1 MTTPQADQLPPV
13 GPPRPPEQLSP
24 VGPPR
29 PLEQLSP
36 VGPPRPLE
44 HTGSFARP
52 TVFAPEPGTPADDLQ
67 LRLLGGPRRWRRRE
81 VARAVGVS
89 LLSARKLW
97 RALGF
102 ANVTDADVAFTDS
115 DAEALGRVVGLVR
128 EGLIDEP
135 TAIAMARALGQTT
148 DRLVSWHTEALMEH
162 LAATEGE
169 TDPEQAVRHIEAMCT
184 QMEQLLIYSWR
195 RQLAAAVARIA
206 ETPDGA
212 GTSSNVLTVGFAD
225 LVSYTRLSQRLEQRE
240 LGMLVQRFEGL
251 ASDVVT
257 AGNGRVIKTVGDEVL
272 FTADDPVSGAV
283 IALSLSE
290 AMAVDEIVPDVR
302 VGLAH
307 GTVLRSL
314 GDVYGPTVNLA
325 SRLTSLAQPGTVIT
339 DPETGAALALNDDLV
354 LVPQRAR
361 QLRGIGQLE
370 PLLVARAGP
379 TAPLIDLD

>member
-1 MTTPQADQLPPV
+1 VTPPHAEPA
-13 GPPRPPEQLSP
+13 SP
-24 VGPPR
+24 VS
-29 PLEQLSP
+29 PL
-36 VGPPRPLE
+36 RPLE

-52 TVFAPEPGTPADDLQ
+52 TVFEPSPGTPADDLQ

-102 ANVTDADVAFTDS
+102 PNVTDADVAFTDA

-128 EGLIDEP
+128 EGLIDES

-148 DRLVSWHTEALMEH
+148 DRLVSWHSEALMEH
-162 LAATEGE
+162 LSAIEGL

-184 QMEQLLIYSWR
+184 QMEQLLVYSWR
-195 RQLAAAVARIA
+195 RQLAAVVARIA
-206 ETPDGA
+206 KTPDGA
-212 GTSSNVLTVGFAD
+212 GDVSSSVLTVGFAD

-272 FTADDPVSGAV
+272 FTADDPASGAV

-339 DPETGAALALNDDLV
+339 DPATGAALAENPDLV

-361 QLRGIGQLE
+361 QLRGIGLLE

>member
-1 MTTPQADQLPPV
+1 MISSPGDQAAPP
-13 GPPRPPEQLSP
+13 L
-24 VGPPR
+24 
-29 PLEQLSP
+29 
-36 VGPPRPLE
+36 GPPRPLE
-44 HTGSFARP
+44 HTGSFACP
-52 TVFAPEPGTPADDLQ
+52 TVFAPAPGTPAEDLQ

-102 ANVTDADVAFTDS
+102 PNVTDTDVAFTDA

-135 TAIAMARALGQTT
+135 TAIALARALGQTT

-162 LAATEGE
+162 LAAAEGQA
-169 TDPEQAVRHIEAMCT
+169 DPEVAVRHLAALSP
-184 QMEQLLIYSWR
+184 QLEQLLVYSWR
-195 RQLAAAVARIA
+195 RQLAAVVARIA
-206 ETPDGA
+206 KAPDDAA
-212 GTSSNVLTVGFAD
+212 GTVSSGVLTVGFAD
-225 LVSYTRLSQRLEQRE
+225 LVSYTRLSQRLQQRE
-240 LGMLVQRFEGL
+240 LGILVQRFEGL

-272 FTADDPVSGAV
+272 FTADDPGSGAV

-290 AMAVDEIVPDVR
+290 AMAVDKIVPDVR

-307 GTVLRSL
+307 GMVLRSL

-339 DPETGAALALNDDLV
+339 DPTTGTALARHPDLV

-361 QLRGIGQLE
+361 QVRGIGQLQ

-379 TAPLIDLD
+379 AAPLVDLD

>member
-1 MTTPQADQLPPV
+1 MSLSGNVAYPGDQVPSGVGTTV
-13 GPPRPPEQLSP
+13 GPPRPSD
-24 VGPPR
+24 
-29 PLEQLSP
+29 
-36 VGPPRPLE
+36 
-44 HTGSFARP
+44 HTGSFPRP
-52 TVFAPEPGTPADDLQ
+52 TVFDPVPGTPANNLQ
-67 LRLLGGPRRWRRRE
+67 LLLLGGPRRWRRRE

-102 ANVTDADVAFTDS
+102 ANASDADVAFTDA

-135 TAIAMARALGQTT
+135 TAIALARALGQTT
-148 DRLVSWHTEALMEH
+148 DRLVSWHTEAIMEH
-162 LAATEGE
+162 LANT
-169 TDPEQAVRHIEAMCT
+169 TDQRSPELLVQYL
-184 QMEQLLIYSWR
+184 EQLAGDLEELLVYSWR
-195 RQLAAAVARIA
+195 HQFADVVARIA

-212 GTSSNVLTVGFAD
+212 GTVSSSVLTVGFAD
-225 LVSYTRLSQRLEQRE
+225 LVSYTRLSQRLKQRE
-240 LGMLVQRFEGL
+240 LGILVQRFEGL

-257 AGNGRVIKTVGDEVL
+257 AGGGRVIKTVGDEVL
-272 FTADDPVSGAV
+272 FTADDAMSGAV

-290 AMAVDEIVPDVR
+290 QMAVDDVVPDVR

-307 GTVLRSL
+307 GLVLRSL

-325 SRLTSLAQPGTVIT
+325 SRLTSLAQPGTVVT
-339 DPETGAALALNDDLV
+339 DPTTGALLARSPGLV

-361 QLRGIGQLE
+361 QVRGIGQLQ

-379 TAPLIDLD
+379 NAPLINLD